1 MHTEV
6 PMSNRFN
13 IRREIRFDPINE
25 YEYEVVVT
33 PNQRA
38 NAFGG
43 ECHESECLVASAWIA
58 KYGRY
63 APTRDSLEGINFDEP
78 EEAQEFFDTLVEVGL
93 HPRAAVKV
101 TEYNFTQ
108 TIEVS

>member
-1 MHTEV
+1 
-6 PMSNRFN
+6 MSNRFN
-13 IRREIRFDPINE
+13 IRRETRYDLHSGEP
-25 YEYEVVVT
+25 YEVVVT

-43 ECHESECLVASAWIA
+43 ECHESECFVADYWIA
-58 KYGRY
+58 KFGDY
-63 APTRDSLEGINFDEP
+63 ASTRDSLEGINFDEP
-78 EEAQEFFDTLVEVGL
+78 EEAQEFFETLVEVGL

-108 TIEVS
+108 LIGI

>member
-1 MHTEV
+1 
-6 PMSNRFN
+6 MSNRFN
-13 IRREIRFDPINE
+13 IRRETRYDLHSGEP
-25 YEYEVVVT
+25 YEVVVT
-33 PNQRA
+33 PNVKA

-43 ECHESECLVASAWIA
+43 ECHESECLVADEWYA
-58 KYGRY
+58 KYGDSEY
-63 APTRDSLEGINFDEP
+63 TPTKEDLEGINFDEP

-108 TIEVS
+108 IIEIS